1 MGLFLCLVVTYF
13 SIINKC
19 YTRRMT
25 YSVERI
31 ALLSLTLFLLVIFGL
46 EAVYSPKNPTL
57 VTPNSVAIS
66 TSTAPAP
73 ESELE
78 GLEAMVREEI
88 ASSTKEESV
97 PLQKIAESSPKTKPV
112 EKQKVE
118 ETVAPISPAELSKTI
133 TETLSPPL
141 PAEIFPASFS
151 SINEDVRASL
161 VNILCVT
168 KSGGP
173 LMPISG
179 SGIVIDARG
188 IILTNAH
195 IAQYLLLKDY
205 IVKDYVECIIRT
217 GSPAYPLYTT
227 ELLYVSEAWIRE
239 NAVQIDSENPV
250 GTGEH
255 DYALLRI
262 TGTVSDDPIGVIPHT
277 PIDTKELAVDVGSE
291 ALVAGYP
298 AGFVGGITIQKSLY
312 PASSVTSVREVFTF
326 ATSTVDLI
334 SVGGSIVAQKGSS
347 GGAVVGRD
355 GRLKGLV
362 VTSTQAAST
371 NDRDLRA
378 ITLSHINRDIKMST
392 GYSLGEFLSRNLSTE
407 SHRFITTVAPTLT
420 RLLENALKD

>member
-1 MGLFLCLVVTYF
+1 
-13 SIINKC
+13 
-19 YTRRMT
+19 MT
-25 YSVERI
+25 YSAHRA
-31 ALLSLTLFLLVIFGL
+31 ALLLLSLFLLVVFGL
-46 EAVYSPKNPTL
+46 QSLYAPKRQLTITTPAQNATTTQAVEETPMDK
-57 VTPNSVAIS
+57 VTALIK
-66 TSTAPAP
+66 
-73 ESELE
+73 
-78 GLEAMVREEI
+78 EEI
-88 ASSTKEESV
+88 AATTTTPLSLLPTKKETVPIKTKSVATTNEQKEPTKEE
-97 PLQKIAESSPKTKPV
+97 
-112 EKQKVE
+112 
-118 ETVAPISPAELSKTI
+118 APITPATLSKTV
-133 TETLSPPL
+133 TETLTPPL
-141 PAEIFPASFS
+141 PVDIFPVSFS

-179 SGIVIDARG
+179 SGIIIDSRG
-188 IILTNAH
+188 VILTNAH

-227 ELLYVSEAWIRE
+227 ELLYVSETWVRE

-262 TGTVSDDPIGVIPHT
+262 TGTVDGDPVGAISHT
-277 PIDTKELAVDVGSE
+277 PVDTKEVAVDVGSE
-291 ALVAGYP
+291 VLVAGYP

-378 ITLSHINRDIKMST
+378 ITLSHVNRDIKLST
-392 GYSLGEFLSRNLSTE
+392 GYSLGEFLSKNLPAE

-420 RLLENALKD
+420 RLLENALRD

>member
-1 MGLFLCLVVTYF
+1 
-13 SIINKC
+13 
-19 YTRRMT
+19 MT

-46 EAVYSPKNPTL
+46 EAMYSPRSPTL
-57 VTPNSVAIS
+57 ITPNSVAVS
-66 TSTAPAP
+66 TSTSPTL

-88 ASSTKEESV
+88 ASSTKAESV
-97 PLQKIAESSPKTKPV
+97 PPQKIAESTPKTKPV
-112 EKQKVE
+112 EKQKE
-118 ETVAPISPAELSKTI
+118 EEAVAPISPAELSKTI

-188 IILTNAH
+188 IVLTNAH

-205 IVKDYVECIIRT
+205 VMKDYVECIIRM

-227 ELLYVSEAWIRE
+227 ELLYVSESWVRE
-239 NAVQIDSENPV
+239 NAVQIDSDNPV

-262 TGTVSDDPIGVIPHT
+262 TGTIDGKGVGAIPNT
-277 PIDTKELAVDVGSE
+277 PVDTKESSADIGTEV
-291 ALVAGYP
+291 LVAGYP

-326 ATSTVDLI
+326 ATSTIDLI

-362 VTSTQAAST
+362 VTSTQAEST

-378 ITLSHINRDIKMST
+378 ITLAHINRDIKEST
-392 GYSLGEFLSRNLSTE
+392 GYSLGEFLTKNLTAE
-407 SHRFITTVAPTLT
+407 SHRFITTIAPTLT
-420 RLLENALKD
+420 RLLENALRD

>member
-1 MGLFLCLVVTYF
+1 
-13 SIINKC
+13 
-19 YTRRMT
+19 MT
-25 YSVERI
+25 YSAHRA
-31 ALLSLTLFLLVIFGL
+31 ALLLLSLFLLVVFGL
-46 EAVYSPKNPTL
+46 QSIYTPRKQLAVNNLIQSATTTPVEETETTIDK
-57 VTPNSVAIS
+57 VTALIK
-66 TSTAPAP
+66 
-73 ESELE
+73 
-78 GLEAMVREEI
+78 EEI
-88 ASSTKEESV
+88 AATTTSTLPLLPTKKET
-97 PLQKIAESSPKTKPV
+97 PQTKNIP
-112 EKQKVE
+112 
-118 ETVAPISPAELSKTI
+118 APITQKEPEEAAPVTPATLSKTV
-133 TETLSPPL
+133 TETLTPPL
-141 PAEIFPASFS
+141 PVDIFPVSFS

-179 SGIVIDARG
+179 SGIIIDSRG
-188 IILTNAH
+188 VILTNAH